1 MVLVCTRRTEMAAEV
16 KGALGFALSHHYV
29 VAGAIWACTIQNTLP
44 EITECT
50 NGPQQLRQLFQSHG
64 HLL

>member
-1 MVLVCTRRTEMAAEV
+1 MAAEV